1 MIYQIQAFEL
11 SLRVW
16 FYGVVN
22 LNHVSDI
29 NTTAD
34 ISIECTQ
41 SVLNT
46 DIGVDESYTD
56 TIGAEDSSKRTD
68 YQNQTSKKKTWTL
81 IKNDCFESINLL
93 KSIDNS
99 LILMYM

>member
-1 MIYQIQAFEL
+1 MRKAQISVESYL
-11 SLRVW
+11 V
-16 FYGVVN
+16 Y
-22 LNHVSDI
+22 
-29 NTTAD
+29 
-34 ISIECTQ
+34 Q
-41 SVLNT
+41 SVPNT

>member
-1 MIYQIQAFEL
+1 LVLWCCEL
-11 SLRVW
+11 ES
-16 FYGVVN
+16 Y
-22 LNHVSDI
+22 VSDI

-41 SVLNT
+41 SVPST

-56 TIGAEDSSKRTD
+56 TTICAEDSSKRTD
-68 YQNQTSKKKTWTL
+68 YQNQISKKKTWTL